1 MKVTLQGGYYLP
13 PIRNLNAVFFQEFF
27 AGRKKLMQIAQIKF
41 FARVPNFKELSI
53 ERLIAVFPHSTD
65 EKASLPDH
73 VPLLKL
79 DRNYVL
85 NASLKDH
92 EHAQSGICRATT
104 QNGFGTKKSAT

>member
-1 MKVTLQGGYYLP
+1 M
-13 PIRNLNAVFFQEFF
+13 
-27 AGRKKLMQIAQIKF
+27 
-41 FARVPNFKELSI
+41 PNFKELSI

-65 EKASLPDH
+65 EKASLPYH

-104 QNGFGTKKSAT
+104 QNGFGTKKSATWSEENAIEVQNELLPLFKSELFPLGTSRFLSKMKRR